1 MNEAQLRKVAP
12 GVHAWIGT
20 GGDSNAGAIETA
32 DGLIVIDAQ
41 QNRALGEKFRD
52 VLLSA
57 TGTPVRTLV
66 NTHFHLDHVAGN
78 VAFTGT
84 TIVAH
89 DKTRH
94 LIEQELGPV
103 PPQGAEVSDTASKL
117 RMFFGGNFEQLVPED
132 GRQWFVD
139 RVGGSRPLTVLAPT
153 ETFPEKREYRVD
165 DDVLHL
171 QYWGPA
177 HCDGDLVIRL
187 PKAGVVFMGDLFF
200 NARFP
205 WLGDCDLD
213 GWIAAIDR
221 VLAMD
226 VKSVIPGHGAPATP
240 AELRQFRNLLAAL
253 RGAVTRAIKSGWS
266 EDASARD
273 VALPEYAN
281 MQRYREWM
289 PFNVR
294 AVYRYLRA

>member
-1 MNEAQLRKVAP
+1 MNEAQLCKVAP
-12 GVHAWIGT
+12 GVHAWIGA

-52 VLLSA
+52 ALLAA
-57 TGTPVRTLV
+57 TGIPVRTLV

-89 DKTRH
+89 DKTRR

-139 RVGGSRPLTVLAPT
+139 RVGGARPLTVLAPT
-153 ETFPEKREYRVD
+153 ETFLEKREYRVN

-177 HCDGDLVIRL
+177 HCDGDLVICL
-187 PKAGVVFMGDLFF
+187 PKAGIVFMGDLFF

-253 RGAVTRAIKSGWS
+253 RGAVDRAIKSGWS